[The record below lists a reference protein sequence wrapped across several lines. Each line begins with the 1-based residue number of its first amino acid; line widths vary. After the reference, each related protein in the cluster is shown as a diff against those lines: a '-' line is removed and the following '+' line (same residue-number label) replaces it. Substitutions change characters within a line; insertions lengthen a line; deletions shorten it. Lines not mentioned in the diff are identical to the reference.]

1 MSSELNGHCLTTVLP
16 DVAKPSKLSIE
27 QRPAPSVIDLETRIG
42 LQNQIAWNFG
52 QLVFH
57 LSNGAVNVTD
67 DECAE
72 YAEDIEGQ
80 AFDALM
86 QLVQHSESTPV
97 SKHYSEV
104 ASNLMVVRVEQIILN
119 ATAVQHVNVKVNVR
133 RDLSTV
139 SLSSCKMDLAPLRT
153 TSLEPETPSREART
167 TPRRPAN
174 GWLEPGSR
182 ILPYVVLKD
191 EVVIIG
197 RGREA
202 YESHQVHRRGSNLG
216 KGTPG
221 MPEAR
226 LSAPPPEGRFIEVAD
241 GRVSRIHC
249 VVQVDKS
256 DGFWPLVYLTDWSSN
271 GTYVNG
277 NRINTEDK
285 RVALKDGDRI
295 SLVLSVTPLAEQFF
309 IFHLGDPLQ
318 AEVGSPRDGFC
329 GFLAGSPCRR
339 RTSQLSPMPL
349 AASQI
354 SRISTSRY
362 NTKEWTTLDDLQCQ
376 ICLSALDKCVAL
388 VPCGHNFCATCL
400 SQHFGSLLQSGLPL
414 TCPLRC
420 AAPECIVAN
429 RAVRALLENRE
440 PLSTPDTA
448 MSSSR
453 VASAGG
459 DLGATSDTSWRGS
472 PGIKG
477 HQALP
482 MEEAGMD
489 MSILCPLY
497 DHMLPLEAVSLKARQ
512 VQVSLDQLS
521 YGEQDPDKLMGAL
534 EALARL
540 SWSDDSIREEVA
552 QASGIEAMI
561 QTIRRHPDRE
571 GIQCN
576 GCLALMSLVRGEG
589 EVCQANQWRV
599 AKAGGVETI
608 IQAMANFADQ
618 PMVQLSALLC
628 LIPMA
633 LENPMMQARWRL
645 HLPTTTNGLRC
656 VSLLGTRSTP
666 GPAPRPAQQMPLLSP
681 SWQEHCPG
689 FAENRLVQAHTA
701 DLALPLICKAMQ
713 NHPNEAEVQAKA
725 MVVLGVLAQ
734 GDEAVHDAIRSR
746 ELSSNV
752 QGHIAQAIRAFGGQ
766 NDEVFSSRIAFSE
779 FIPARSIRL
788 ARFREVK
795 TIFKQ
800 FRLCIVS
807 SGALGSFI
815 QLGCTDERGR
825 RAL

>member
-633 LENPMMQARWRL
+633 LENPMMQA
-645 HLPTTTNGLRC
+645 
-656 VSLLGTRSTP
+656 
-666 GPAPRPAQQMPLLSP
+666 
-681 SWQEHCPG
+681 
-689 FAENRLVQAHTA
+689 HTA

-766 NDEVFSSRIAFSE
+766 NDEVLWAALFSLAVLMREGGEPFE
-779 FIPARSIRL
+779 PACRAAVRADLLQLISSAIYDYRKNVVSVGYQEDGDDTILKAGKYLMEVLTPLQDNMKQETFRL
-788 ARFREVK
+788 AAWAVMAFLPLSIYAGYRLLRLRF
-795 TIFKQ
+795 
-800 FRLCIVS
+800 
-807 SGALGSFI
+807 
-815 QLGCTDERGR
+815 
-825 RAL
+825 